1 MMVGVCG
8 IYRIT
13 HAILYIVLKLQPLEI
28 FSVVFCLTKMGEF
41 MRGIVLFLCLFFP
54 TTIFADIPSTA
65 YVNGAVST
73 RVDTSESANQTMAGT
88 YNVSGTMTVPTPP
101 LPVVE

>member
-41 MRGIVLFLCLFFP
+41 MRGIILFLCLFFP
-54 TTIFADIPSTA
+54 TAIFAEIPSTA

>member
-13 HAILYIVLKLQPLEI
+13 HAILYIVIKLQPLEI

-41 MRGIVLFLCLFFP
+41 MRGIFLFLCLFFP
-54 TTIFADIPSTA
+54 TTIFAEIPSTA
-65 YVNGAVST
+65 YVNGAIST

>member
-28 FSVVFCLTKMGEF
+28 FSVVFCLTKMGAF
-41 MRGIVLFLCLFFP
+41 MRGIVLFLCLCFP

-65 YVNGAVST
+65 YVNGAVQT

>member
-1 MMVGVCG
+1 M
-8 IYRIT
+8 
-13 HAILYIVLKLQPLEI
+13 
-28 FSVVFCLTKMGEF
+28 
-41 MRGIVLFLCLFFP
+41 
-54 TTIFADIPSTA
+54 FAEIPSTA
-65 YVNGAVST
+65 YVNGAIST

>member
-1 MMVGVCG
+1 M
-8 IYRIT
+8 
-13 HAILYIVLKLQPLEI
+13 
-28 FSVVFCLTKMGEF
+28 
-41 MRGIVLFLCLFFP
+41 
-54 TTIFADIPSTA
+54 FADIPSTA

>member
-13 HAILYIVLKLQPLEI
+13 HAILYIVIKLQPLEI
-28 FSVVFCLTKMGEF
+28 FSVVFCLTKMGAF
-41 MRGIVLFLCLFFP
+41 MRGIVLFLCLFFT